1 MLSGSWLAA
10 LSLPAPSKSG
20 AAGLSARRTGFALH
34 SPGFP
39 RKRRSDLS
47 SPIALGPR
55 GFNPVSVHAPPEALK
70 LTIDPVRLTIYPLR
84 MQFPVH
90 VARTRLSRL
99 IDAALDGEEVV
110 ISRGA
115 RPVVRL
121 VPLPRKRSLVGAL
134 EGRMTVPDDLFEP
147 MSEEELRLWEGE

>member
-1 MLSGSWLAA
+1 
-10 LSLPAPSKSG
+10 
-20 AAGLSARRTGFALH
+20 
-34 SPGFP
+34 
-39 RKRRSDLS
+39 
-47 SPIALGPR
+47 
-55 GFNPVSVHAPPEALK
+55 
-70 LTIDPVRLTIYPLR
+70 

-90 VARTRLSRL
+90 VAKTRLSRL

>member
-1 MLSGSWLAA
+1 MISAVPTQSGDAVPPVL
-10 LSLPAPSKSG
+10 
-20 AAGLSARRTGFALH
+20 T
-34 SPGFP
+34 
-39 RKRRSDLS
+39 
-47 SPIALGPR
+47 PIFSMDRP
-55 GFNPVSVHAPPEALK
+55 K
-70 LTIDPVRLTIYPLR
+70 LTTDPVRLTIFPLR

-121 VPLPRKRSLVGAL
+121 VPLPGKRSPVGVL
-134 EGRMTVPDDLFEP
+134 EGRMTVPDGLFEP
-147 MSEEELRLWEGE
+147 MFGEDLRLREGG